1 MIEVAA
7 VTAPDPTADNVTRLL
22 LTSES
27 STAYGSRPVELP
39 ADEGWIPELLLALA
53 AERAHAYDLVS
64 ASRLARAAVHLD
76 AQTAGRA
83 DLVEVLVAHQHPAGG
98 FGLFG
103 DATPGP
109 SGQGDPA
116 VESDL
121 RLRLS
126 VDVLWTVA
134 EAATSWRLMSA
145 IGSTTR

>member
-1 MIEVAA
+1 
-7 VTAPDPTADNVTRLL
+7 LL

-27 STAYGSRPVELP
+27 SAAYGSQPVDLP
-39 ADEGWIPELLLALA
+39 ANEGWISELLLALA

-76 AQTAGRA
+76 ALAAGRA
-83 DLVEVLVAHQHPAGG
+83 DFVDVLIAHQHSAGG

-103 DATPGP
+103 DATPG
-109 SGQGDPA
+109 SQGQGNPA

-126 VDVLWTVA
+126 VDALWTVA
-134 EAATSWRLMSA
+134 EAATPWRLMSA